1 MNIVKRILTANQG
14 RDSER
19 LKMKYDAMRSSPFV
33 FLRGTCHLFYDRLP
47 KDGILKSAPL
57 TWCCG
62 DLHLENFGSYKG
74 DNRLVY
80 FDINDFDEAALAPC
94 TWEISRIMTS
104 ILVGAKSYGISSQHA
119 KSLLTTFI
127 DSYTAEIIAGK
138 ARWVERE
145 TASGI
150 VKDLLDSLQ
159 KNNRVDFL
167 NASTQKKGKLRK
179 IKIDGQKA
187 LSVSEEQRQN
197 ITKFMEGFAKI
208 QPNPEFFK
216 VIDIAKRVAGT
227 GSLGMNR
234 YTILVEGKS
243 SPNQNYLL
251 DLKLAPPSSIASHL
265 PSIQPQWESHAE
277 RVVNLQSRMQAVSMA
292 FLHAVSFEK
301 QSYVLKALQPSEN
314 RVPLINY
321 HHDINSLHGVIHIM
335 AQCVA
340 WAQLRSSGRQGSA
353 SIDALINFA
362 ERKKWRNKIL
372 TLADDLSNQVHNDWE
387 AYTKAYDNKIF
398 S

>member
-321 HHDINSLHGVIHIM
+321 HHDIKSFHGVIHIM